1 MCHAAKLTAC
11 VCQQHQQIMQGSP
24 QCLLL
29 PVLDASHEVGHEGV
43 VHAAIGS
50 HVTLHQPLK
59 LVRAAPLPAN
69 A

>member
-1 MCHAAKLTAC
+1 
-11 VCQQHQQIMQGSP
+11 MQGSP